1 VNCPRCDTGQLA
13 ERIQDGI
20 VVDHCERCRGIWL
33 DRGELEKIL
42 AKVTHERASEA
53 TTRVKR
59 NEDERIDEQQS
70 SDQRGRQS
78 RRGED
83 DDDDDD
89 DGGRNRR
96 GRGGWLD
103 RLGGLFD

>member
-1 VNCPRCDTGQLA
+1 LNCPRCDAGRLA

-20 VVDHCERCRGIWL
+20 VVDYCEICRGIWL

-42 AKVTHERASEA
+42 AKVTYERVAEETNRQPRSA
-53 TTRVKR
+53 LPSARDGQDDSR
-59 NEDERIDEQQS
+59 
-70 SDQRGRQS
+70 QRQRDA
-78 RRGED
+78 RRGD

-89 DGGRNRR
+89 DGGRR